1 MAADPI
7 TAVGNAVS
15 SVFDTLGSAINL
27 IGFGKR
33 QSRIDQPDWIE
44 VGDVQRND
52 YTPYVVLGLG
62 SLILIVIILVM
73 ARQK

>member
-1 MAADPI
+1 MAADPVTAI
-7 TAVGNAVS
+7 ANAVGSLAE
-15 SVFDTLGSAINL
+15 LGQL
-27 IGFGKR
+27 FGFGKR

-52 YTPYVVLGLG
+52 YTAYAILGLG